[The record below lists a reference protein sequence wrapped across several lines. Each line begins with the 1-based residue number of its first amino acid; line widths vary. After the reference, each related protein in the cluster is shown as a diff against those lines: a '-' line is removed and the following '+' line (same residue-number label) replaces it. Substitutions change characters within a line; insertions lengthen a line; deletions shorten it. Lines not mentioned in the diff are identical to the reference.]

1 MSFGQQLW
9 PTFTAAADTAL
20 VRDSVLPCP
29 YATLGYS
36 LPFLIGLHV
45 IRHAV
50 IVALLRFLVSL
61 FVCCG
66 AISRIGVYNNSV
78 ESKAFHVAAVQGVRG
93 NALHF
98 VAYVWVRQ
106 FATNTPQKFTVGM
119 LCLLSVFSPVCVSAV
134 LRTLHARVHSST
146 EVNKTRL
153 FWQQGANTGFNTEQ

>member
-1 MSFGQQLW
+1 MSLPPLPPVRNGSSVIGVQDPYLACHVVR
-9 PTFTAAADTAL
+9 PAAVTDL
-20 VRDSVLPCP
+20 YGSSRHGPSQGLPCP

-45 IRHAV
+45 IRHAI

-98 VAYVWVRQ
+98 VAYV
-106 FATNTPQKFTVGM
+106 
-119 LCLLSVFSPVCVSAV
+119 
-134 LRTLHARVHSST
+134 
-146 EVNKTRL
+146 
-153 FWQQGANTGFNTEQ
+153 